1 MEPVPEQGF
10 VYHGAVRFLAW
21 VLGFYLSESIHIRR
35 GKSGVLL
42 SKNVFRRA
50 WDALEEADRYALFL
64 NQIGS
69 FTLDEIAEYLRQL
82 GPEYQTLA
90 DRSRRHEGKLCDTEY
105 NRKLAENLEKIGY
118 LSSYRIE
125 DFGDTDENA
134 YNEENRGD
142 LVCWIRKES

>member
-1 MEPVPEQGF
+1 M
-10 VYHGAVRFLAW
+10 
-21 VLGFYLSESIHIRR
+21 
-35 GKSGVLL
+35 
-42 SKNVFRRA
+42 
-50 WDALEEADRYALFL
+50 FL

-118 LSSYRIE
+118 LSSCRTE

-134 YNEENRGD
+134 HNEENRGV

>member
-1 MEPVPEQGF
+1 M
-10 VYHGAVRFLAW
+10 
-21 VLGFYLSESIHIRR
+21 
-35 GKSGVLL
+35 
-42 SKNVFRRA
+42 
-50 WDALEEADRYALFL
+50 FL